1 MILACSDLLPFSF
14 WTAELHVLCVSSHL
28 CYLTFPPLCYFSH
41 PFLSLLV
48 FAGGCLFRGN
58 DLRSSV
64 CTVLCHFSNCHW
76 KEVLLLFALCTGYR
90 FPACAEVKKWY
101 LGGQGDDIGQLK
113 AFFLPLFQHYFLHV
127 GESSDPQRGASS
139 LAWWPTMFYLMHYSS
154 CTENKLHSLA
164 TLDKAVFAS
173 SSAAI

>member
-1 MILACSDLLPFSF
+1 MILACSDLLLFSF
-14 WTAELHVLCVSSHL
+14 WTAELDVLCVSSHL

-113 AFFLPLFQHYFLHV
+113 AKAALFLTRWRKFCLSKRCKQSCLMTYHVLFNALFQLH
-127 GESSDPQRGASS
+127 
-139 LAWWPTMFYLMHYSS
+139 W
-154 CTENKLHSLA
+154 K
-164 TLDKAVFAS
+164 
-173 SSAAI
+173 